1 MKRVGF
7 MHPSIN
13 AINFI
18 SGFLINVNKKKS
30 FELFYKH
37 FLIIICCHLIKRYI
51 YPFYMYT
58 HKYKINKVATIQVCS
73 FIKLLFHFPL

>member
-1 MKRVGF
+1 MKHVGS

-30 FELFYKH
+30 FKLFYKH
-37 FLIIICCHLIKRYI
+37 FLIIICCHLIKRQI
-51 YPFYMYT
+51 YPFYIYT
-58 HKYKINKVATIQVCS
+58 DKYKINKVANIQD
-73 FIKLLFHFPL
+73 